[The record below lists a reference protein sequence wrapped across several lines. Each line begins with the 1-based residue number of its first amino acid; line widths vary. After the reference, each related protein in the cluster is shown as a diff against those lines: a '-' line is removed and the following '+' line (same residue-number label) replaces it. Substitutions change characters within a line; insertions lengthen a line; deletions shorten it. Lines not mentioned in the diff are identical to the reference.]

1 METLLQDVRFSLR
14 RLTKTP
20 GFALI
25 AILSLALG
33 IGANTASFTLINS
46 AFFRP
51 FPVAGPERVVAL
63 SLTTKDGNLMALSYP
78 AYKDFRDRN
87 EVLSGLIANFF
98 VPSLSLSL
106 DGDNRRVSGY
116 VVTGNYFDVLGVKAA
131 LGRTF
136 APEEDRTKLT
146 HPVILIS
153 HGCWQRRFGGD
164 PGVVGREV
172 ILNNHKFKIIGVVP
186 QGFRGM
192 TLAYDPE
199 IWIPMM
205 MQPWATPGMGFVE
218 DRVQSSLF
226 AFGRLKPGVT
236 MAEAQAS
243 LKLLAAQL
251 GKERPDTEENKV
263 VELMRPGFFIPA
275 FRTGAIGL
283 AAVLMAAVALVL
295 LIASTNLASLLLARA
310 TERRKEIAVRL
321 SLGASRGRLVRQ
333 LLTEST
339 LLSLAG
345 GVIGVL
351 LAMWLLDLGAAYK
364 PPMDA
369 PVAYDVKLDWRV
381 LLFTLIVSLGTGVL
395 FGLAP
400 ALQATKLDLNS
411 ALKDTLSQSGYQR
424 SRLRGGL
431 VVAQIALSFLLLI
444 AAGLVVR
451 ALQHVATL
459 DLGFEPER
467 RLMMSF
473 DLSLQGYSEGQS
485 AQFQKELLDRVHALP
500 GIRSASYTNWAP
512 LTLTGYRSANAMVEG
527 QEPARGANIPLTLYA
542 NIGTRYFETMGTP
555 LVAGREFTEQDRAG
569 SEQVVV
575 VNETFVRRFFPGL
588 TPAQALGKRYTRN
601 SEGQDFYRIIGVA
614 RDGKYWTIGESPS
627 TFVWFPIAQNP
638 RQNVTLVAQTDGDPG
653 QTIGAVRD
661 AIKRMDANLPV
672 ADARTLTDH
681 LGVALTP
688 ARGAAGV
695 LGSFGLLALL
705 LAGIGIYGVMAY
717 AVAQRTREIGIR
729 MALGAQARDVMAL
742 VVRQGMA
749 LALIGLLIGLAGA
762 VALTRLMASVLY
774 GVSATDAATFAVV
787 TLLLAIVVWIAC
799 YIPARR
805 ATKVDPMIALRSE

>member
-14 RLTKTP
+14 RLIKAP

-51 FPVAGPERVVAL
+51 FPIAEPERVVAL
-63 SLTTKDGNLMALSYP
+63 SFTTKDGNLMALSYP

-87 EVLSGLIANFF
+87 EVLSGLIANYFL
-98 VPSLSLSL
+98 PSLSLSL

-131 LGRTF
+131 VGRTF

-153 HGCWQRRFGGD
+153 YGCWQQRFGGD
-164 PGVVGREV
+164 PGVAGREV
-172 ILNNHKFKIIGVVP
+172 ILNNRKFKIIGVVP
-186 QGFRGM
+186 QGFRGL

-205 MQPWATPGMGFVE
+205 MQPWATPGMDFV
-218 DRVQSSLF
+218 DNRQYSSLF

-236 MAEAQAS
+236 MAAAQAS

-251 GKERPDTEENKV
+251 GREHPDSEENKV
-263 VELMRPGFFIPA
+263 VELTRPGFFIPA

-295 LIASTNLASLLLARA
+295 LIACTNLASLLLARA

-333 LLTEST
+333 LLTENT

-345 GVIGVL
+345 GGIGVL

-364 PPMDA
+364 PPMDIS
-369 PVAYDVKLDWRV
+369 VAYDMNLDWRV
-381 LLFTLIVSLGTGVL
+381 LLFTLIVALCAGVL

-411 ALKDTLSQSGYQR
+411 ALKDTSSQSGYQR

-473 DLSLQGYSEGQS
+473 DLSLQGYSEAQS

-500 GIRSASYTNWAP
+500 GVRSASYTNWAP
-512 LTLTGYRSANAMVEG
+512 LALMGYHSTDAAVDG

-542 NIGTRYFETMGTP
+542 MVEARYFETIGTP

-575 VNETFVRRFFPGL
+575 VNETFVRRF
-588 TPAQALGKRYTRN
+588 
-601 SEGQDFYRIIGVA
+601 S
-614 RDGKYWTIGESPS
+614 RD
-627 TFVWFPIAQNP
+627 
-638 RQNVTLVAQTDGDPG
+638 
-653 QTIGAVRD
+653 
-661 AIKRMDANLPV
+661 
-672 ADARTLTDH
+672 
-681 LGVALTP
+681 
-688 ARGAAGV
+688 
-695 LGSFGLLALL
+695 
-705 LAGIGIYGVMAY
+705 
-717 AVAQRTREIGIR
+717 
-729 MALGAQARDVMAL
+729 
-742 VVRQGMA
+742 
-749 LALIGLLIGLAGA
+749 
-762 VALTRLMASVLY
+762 
-774 GVSATDAATFAVV
+774 
-787 TLLLAIVVWIAC
+787 
-799 YIPARR
+799 
-805 ATKVDPMIALRSE
+805 